1 MARLDNQRAS
11 DGISSS
17 SIFKYNLINKIDKVI
32 VEITEYRGYLSTYGT
47 YNRDSIL
54 GRIMNKFVR
63 PYSKQSG
70 YTAVVR
76 KTFAKSLEERN
87 KELLK
92 EIEINKMHIQLC
104 RKNNVE
110 IVDKTK

>member
-1 MARLDNQRAS
+1 MERLDNQRAS

-17 SIFKYNLINKIDKVI
+17 SVFKYNLINKIDRVV
-32 VEITEYRGYLSTYGT
+32 VEITEYRGYISTHNT
-47 YNRDSIL
+47 NSIL

-70 YTAVVR
+70 YTSSGR
-76 KTFAKSLEERN
+76 KAFAKSLEERN